1 MNVREKNINVWQIW
15 DMAQKDPQYAQM
27 LKQLGELEQRYEE
40 VLQTLPT
47 EQQDVICD
55 FVSQCEAMSW
65 RMLEIACEDRKK
77 PGA

>member
-1 MNVREKNINVWQIW
+1 MEQPKQTNVWPIW
-15 DMAQKDPQYAQM
+15 EMAQKDPQYAQM

-65 RMLEIACEDRKK
+65 RMLEIACEERKK
-77 PGA
+77 PEA